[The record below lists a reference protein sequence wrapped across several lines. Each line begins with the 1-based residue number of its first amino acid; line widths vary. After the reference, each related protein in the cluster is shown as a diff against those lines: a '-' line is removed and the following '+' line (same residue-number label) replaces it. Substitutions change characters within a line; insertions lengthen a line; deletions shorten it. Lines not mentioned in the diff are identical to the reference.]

1 MKGGRGEG
9 LQLRENP
16 GCNRDQEEQ
25 SLKKGRKEGEMPQ
38 PFPPD
43 GGDSPADGRQRP
55 SASLSVKGKPG
66 DDDGDG
72 DDLKREKQPQP
83 QPFPSDGG
91 VVLPMTGVSVRQ
103 SLPSSSGGSLH

>member
-43 GGDSPADGRQRP
+43 GGDSPADGR
-55 SASLSVKGKPG
+55 
-66 DDDGDG
+66 
-72 DDLKREKQPQP
+72 
-83 QPFPSDGG
+83 
-91 VVLPMTGVSVRQ
+91 
-103 SLPSSSGGSLH
+103 